1 MNIKT
6 RAYFG
11 KNDMTRKA
19 LHFTSTSSMALLI
32 AAMGTFFTGCDT
44 FSSKTPLS
52 GVRETVIILDAQTKP
67 DAKVAG
73 ETIHLPAP
81 RSLSNW
87 PQPSGD
93 LRNSLPVLALS
104 KDPQLLWK
112 ASIGE
117 GSSETHKLLSSP
129 VFQHGT
135 LFTMDANGLVSAIC
149 AKDGRTIWQVS
160 TTPAD
165 TNSNALGGGVAC
177 DQDMVYAATSFTE
190 VIALNQKD
198 GTEKWRVS
206 VNNPCRVAPVIH
218 SGKVF
223 VTTVANEMYALDAK
237 TGAILWTH
245 TGMGELT
252 GMLGTATPA
261 IVGDFIITPY
271 TSGEV
276 FSLRTENG
284 YPAWS
289 DTLSTVL
296 SVDAISSIPHIR
308 ALPVVCGD
316 NVYLVSHGGRLV
328 CLDLNTGI
336 RKWQREFS
344 GINTPAV
351 VGDYLFMITT
361 PNELIAFKRHTGEV
375 NWVVNLPK
383 SDDKSYVVWTGPR
396 AVEGRLVICGSN
408 GDILFMDPQNGALL
422 HKLNISDSFV
432 QSPIIVDE
440 TMYLVGESGTLY
452 AWR

>member
-1 MNIKT
+1 MNKRHALILE
-6 RAYFG
+6 

-19 LHFTSTSSMALLI
+19 LDFTSTSSTALMI
-32 AAMGTFFTGCDT
+32 AAIGTLFTGCDT
-44 FSSKTPLS
+44 FSKKTPLS
-52 GVRETVIILDAQTKP
+52 GVRETIIVLDAHTKP

-73 ETIHLPAP
+73 EPIHLPAP
-81 RSLSNW
+81 QSLSNW
-87 PQPSGD
+87 LQPSGD
-93 LRNSLPVLALS
+93 LRNALPVLALS

-112 ASIGE
+112 TSIGT

-129 VFQHGT
+129 VLHHGT

-149 AKDGRTIWQVS
+149 AKDGRTIWQTS
-160 TTPAD
+160 TTPTD
-165 TNSNALGGGVAC
+165 TNSTALGGGVSC
-177 DQDMVYAATSFTE
+177 DQDTVYAATSFTE
-190 VIALNQKD
+190 VVALNQND

-206 VNNPCRVAPVIH
+206 VNNPCRVAPVLDKGRI
-218 SGKVF
+218 F
-223 VTTVANEMYALDAK
+223 VTTVANEIYALDAK
-237 TGAILWTH
+237 TGGILWTH

-296 SVDAISSIPHIR
+296 GVDAISSIPHIR
-308 ALPVVCGD
+308 ALPVVYGD
-316 NVYLVSHGGRLV
+316 SVYLVSHGGRLV
-328 CLDLNTGI
+328 CLDINTGI

-361 PNELIAFKRHTGEV
+361 PNELIAFKRNTGEV

-383 SDDKSYVVWTGPR
+383 SEDKSYVVWTGPR
-396 AVEGRLVICGSN
+396 VVDDRLVICGSN
-408 GDILFMDPQNGALL
+408 GDILFMNPQNGSLIQ
-422 HKLNISDSFV
+422 KLNVSDSFV

-440 TMYLVGESGTLY
+440 TLYILGESGTLY
-452 AWR
+452 AWH